1 MNPQNMLSKLVK
13 KVPKPFNSIIEI
25 GDQGDYFE
33 GLNIERPQSLTPMEM
48 ELRIQADRVM
58 FALNK
63 ATSVLTVMVS
73 M

>member
-1 MNPQNMLSKLVK
+1 MLSKLVK

-25 GDQGDYFE
+25 GDQADYFE

-58 FALNK
+58 FSLNK
-63 ATSVLTVMVS
+63 ATSILTVMVS